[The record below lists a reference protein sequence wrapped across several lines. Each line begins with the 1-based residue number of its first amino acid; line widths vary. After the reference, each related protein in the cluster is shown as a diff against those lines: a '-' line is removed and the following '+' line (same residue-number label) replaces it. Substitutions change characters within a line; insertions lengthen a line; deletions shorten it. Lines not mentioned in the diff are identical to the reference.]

1 MARFTVYANPDGQ
14 GYLVDLQADLNSHFA
29 TRVVAPLLPV
39 EAVPFYASG
48 LNPVFDIDGE
58 RFVMATQGMA
68 AVPLAILKH
77 PVSSL
82 EHRRPEIVAAIDLLF
97 QGF

>member
-1 MARFTVYANPDGQ
+1 MAQFTVYKNPDAQ
-14 GYLVDLQADLNSHFA
+14 GYLVDLQSHLNSHFA

-39 EAVPFYASG
+39 EDVPYYAAA
-48 LNPVFDIDGE
+48 LNPVFDIEGN

-68 AVPLAILKH
+68 AVPLAILKQ

-82 EHRRPEIVAAIDLLF
+82 EHRRTELVAAIDLLF

>member
-1 MARFTVYANPDGQ
+1 MTRLSVYKNLDDP
-14 GYLVDLQADLNSHFA
+14 GYLVDLQADINSHFA

-39 EAVPFYASG
+39 EEVPVYASA
-48 LNPVFDIDGE
+48 LNPVFEIEGA
-58 RFVMATQGMA
+58 RVVMATQGMA

-77 PVSSL
+77 PVCSL
-82 EHRRPEIVAAIDLLF
+82 EDRRAEVVAAVGLLF

>member
-1 MARFTVYANPDGQ
+1 MITSAALLT
-14 GYLVDLQADLNSHFA
+14 SHFV

-39 EAVPFYASG
+39 EAVPFYASA
-48 LNPVFDIDGE
+48 LNPVFEIEGA

-82 EHRRPEIVAAIDLLF
+82 EHRRAEIVAAVDLLF